1 MADATTTQATTPDD
15 YLDALPEPR
24 RSELRALDEL
34 IQHAAPELE
43 RQLTGKII
51 GYGRYHYRYPSGRE
65 GDSYIVGLASGAKA
79 ISVYVDCAL
88 DSTYLAEAARERLG
102 KVDVGKSCIRIKR
115 LADVNQDVLAE
126 LVRRAVDVRTK
137 QE

>member
-1 MADATTTQATTPDD
+1 
-15 YLDALPEPR
+15 
-24 RSELRALDEL
+24 
-34 IQHAAPELE
+34 
-43 RQLTGKII
+43 
-51 GYGRYHYRYPSGRE
+51 
-65 GDSYIVGLASGAKA
+65 LASGAKA
-79 ISVYVDCAL
+79 ISVYDDCAL